1 MPGSVSQALECNAVC
16 PAQKLLEPPPEA
28 AINYFSICILR
39 LQPWRVRGSPPG
51 WGSLIQGRPPEER
64 VPLSS
69 LQIAWLPALIPCSPG
84 QGPGGG
90 GWTEWDNMAV
100 PGELRET
107 PKWGTVGHNVDPPSL
122 GAKEEMWREKRSLT
136 PRKRWV
142 GGGQTGG
149 QKSVSGADSLCACLL
164 QARGLFIQY
173 KYCLP
178 LEGLRQRLPRTR
190 VSPPATLGV
199 QSHRGPP
206 DAKGESLIRP
216 NRAVEWQV
224 GATSM

>member
-90 GWTEWDNMAV
+90 EVDRVGQHGSARRAKRDTQMGNRGTQRWPTQFGGKGRDVE
-100 PGELRET
+100 REEE
-107 PKWGTVGHNVDPPSL
+107 PYSKETVGGWGSDRRPEVYEWS
-122 GAKEEMWREKRSLT
+122 R
-136 PRKRWV
+136 
-142 GGGQTGG
+142 
-149 QKSVSGADSLCACLL
+149 
-164 QARGLFIQY
+164 
-173 KYCLP
+173 LP
-178 LEGLRQRLPRTR
+178 LC
-190 VSPPATLGV
+190 VPPASPGFV
-199 QSHRGPP
+199 YS
-206 DAKGESLIRP
+206 
-216 NRAVEWQV
+216 V
-224 GATSM
+224 